1 MPNGDI
7 AQCRNERCAGGD
19 TGGGAILGDRA
30 LREMDVDILI
40 LVEGV
45 FDLVMLRDRTDV
57 GDGSRYRFLHHI
69 AQRAGGDGF
78 AGTGDDRGFHLEE
91 LAAHGSPGQPIDK
104 ADAVLL
110 GDDILGDVAGAQ
122 VIGQVSGL
130 NGNLF
135 GGFAGYHLG
144 SDLAAKGGQTA
155 LQGTHAGFPGIVI
168 DDIIDG
174 AIGHG
179 NLPDGKAVAFPLLGQ
194 QMAFGDLELFF
205 PGVAWQLDDLHA
217 VQQGGRNGTA
227 VIGRGDEEHMGKVE
241 RHLDIMIPEGAVL
254 LGIQYLQQGGGRI
267 AAVIIAELIYLIQ
280 QQHGI
285 GAAGLL
291 DGIDDTTG
299 HTAYISFP
307 MAADLGFIFDTAQ
320 RDTSIAASH
329 RLRDAAYDGGF
340 AHAGRAHK
348 AEDLTIDIRRK
359 RPNSQSFQYTLLDL
373 LEAVVLLIE
382 ELGSL
387 FEIYHIFGIAAPG
400 QL

>member
-1 MPNGDI
+1 
-7 AQCRNERCAGGD
+7 
-19 TGGGAILGDRA
+19 
-30 LREMDVDILI
+30 
-40 LVEGV
+40 
-45 FDLVMLRDRTDV
+45 
-57 GDGSRYRFLHHI
+57 
-69 AQRAGGDGF
+69 
-78 AGTGDDRGFHLEE
+78 
-91 LAAHGSPGQPIDK
+91 
-104 ADAVLL
+104 
-110 GDDILGDVAGAQ
+110 
-122 VIGQVSGL
+122 
-130 NGNLF
+130 
-135 GGFAGYHLG
+135 
-144 SDLAAKGGQTA
+144 
-155 LQGTHAGFPGIVI
+155 
-168 DDIIDG
+168 
-174 AIGHG
+174 
-179 NLPDGKAVAFPLLGQ
+179 
-194 QMAFGDLELFF
+194 
-205 PGVAWQLDDLHA
+205 
-217 VQQGGRNGTA
+217 
-227 VIGRGDEEHMGKVE
+227 
-241 RHLDIMIPEGAVL
+241 MIPEGAVL

-307 MAADLGFIFDTAQ
+307 MTADLRFIFDTAQ

-329 RLRDAAYDGGF
+329 RLRDTAHDGGF